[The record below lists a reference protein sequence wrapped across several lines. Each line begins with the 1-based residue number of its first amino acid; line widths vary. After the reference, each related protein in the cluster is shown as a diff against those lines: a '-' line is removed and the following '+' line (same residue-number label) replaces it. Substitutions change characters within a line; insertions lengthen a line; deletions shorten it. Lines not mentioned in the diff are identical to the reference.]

1 MPQPLLQRI
10 AHHLHAHSWLLDRLL
25 PHHCPICSIEIWQK
39 GLCAACWQKLA
50 FIHPPF
56 CDSCGK
62 PLHIHGLVPI
72 CGRCL
77 DETPQQ
83 GRIRSTIYYDD
94 MARALLLPFKH
105 GDRLDLAPLLARL
118 MMPAFEELI
127 TDDHLIIPIPL
138 HLWRRLKRR
147 YNQSTEI
154 ARHLCHLTDR
164 QAQLSTTLLRRAHH
178 TPSLARHNARKRQII
193 LKDAFSTHLPAHIE
207 LTSRPILLIDDV
219 MTTGAT
225 MQAAAQALRKAG
237 AKQIDTLSFARVL

>member
-62 PLHIHGLVPI
+62 PLHIYGLVPI
-72 CGRCL
+72 CGRCWM
-77 DETPQQ
+77 
-83 GRIRSTIYYDD
+83 R
-94 MARALLLPFKH
+94 
-105 GDRLDLAPLLARL
+105 RLNKDVSVQPSIMMIWHVRCYCRLNMVSLTFAPLLARL
-118 MMPAFEELI
+118 MMPTFEELI